1 MNVFLKAVKP
11 ANAPKALGPYSPA
24 VKLGDFVY
32 LSGQIPLNPETG
44 EVEGTTIEEQ
54 THQVMKNIKAVLA
67 DMGLDYKHIVKTTI
81 FVSDLNDFDKL
92 NEVYGSYLEEPYPA
106 RSCVQVAR
114 LPKDV
119 KVEIECIVIDT
130 LVYEQQ
136 MAAQEKRMLRL
147 WRRMRRRLLLEKVI
161 WERSKSVPFFM
172 QEILSYLITFCAFSD
187 FCDITIR

>member
-1 MNVFLKAVKP
+1 MNVFIKAIKP
-11 ANAPKALGPYSPA
+11 EKAPKALGPYSPA

-44 EVEGTTIEEQ
+44 AVEGNSIEEQ
-54 THQVMKNIKAVLA
+54 THQVMKNIEVVLSE
-67 DMGLDYKHIVKTTI
+67 MGLGFKHIVKTTI
-81 FVSDLNDFDKL
+81 FMSDLAEFDQL

-136 MAAQEKRMLRL
+136 LAAQDQGCSGCGGEC
-147 WRRMRRRLLLEKVI
+147 EGGCC
-161 WERSKSVPFFM
+161 E
-172 QEILSYLITFCAFSD
+172 
-187 FCDITIR
+187 

>member
-92 NEVYGSYLEEPYPA
+92 NEVYGSYLEEPYRA

-136 MAAQEKRMLRL
+136 MAAQE
-147 WRRMRRRLLLEKVI
+147 
-161 WERSKSVPFFM
+161 SGCSG
-172 QEILSYLITFCAFSD
+172 CGGG
-187 FCDITIR
+187 CDGGCC

>member
-92 NEVYGSYLEEPYPA
+92 NELCAGSTSA
-106 RSCVQVAR
+106 KGC
-114 LPKDV
+114 
-119 KVEIECIVIDT
+119 
-130 LVYEQQ
+130 
-136 MAAQEKRMLRL
+136 
-147 WRRMRRRLLLEKVI
+147 
-161 WERSKSVPFFM
+161 
-172 QEILSYLITFCAFSD
+172 
-187 FCDITIR
+187 

>member
-92 NEVYGSYLEEPYPA
+92 NEVYGSYLEAPYPA

-136 MAAQEKRMLRL
+136 MAAQE
-147 WRRMRRRLLLEKVI
+147 
-161 WERSKSVPFFM
+161 SGCSG
-172 QEILSYLITFCAFSD
+172 CGGG
-187 FCDITIR
+187 CDGGCC

>member
-1 MNVFLKAVKP
+1 ME
-11 ANAPKALGPYSPA
+11 GMQ
-24 VKLGDFVY
+24 
-32 LSGQIPLNPETG
+32 LSLIH
-44 EVEGTTIEEQ
+44 IY
-54 THQVMKNIKAVLA
+54 QVMKNIKAVLA

-136 MAAQEKRMLRL
+136 MAAQESGCSGCC
-147 WRRMRRRLLLEKVI
+147 LLYTSIIPSIKTG
-161 WERSKSVPFFM
+161 R
-172 QEILSYLITFCAFSD
+172 ILSCIIPAKI
-187 FCDITIR
+187 ITI

>member
-136 MAAQEKRMLRL
+136 MAGKRMLRL

>member
-1 MNVFLKAVKP
+1 MCVWSVLK
-11 ANAPKALGPYSPA
+11 G
-24 VKLGDFVY
+24 
-32 LSGQIPLNPETG
+32 I
-44 EVEGTTIEEQ
+44 EV
-54 THQVMKNIKAVLA
+54 VVAA
-67 DMGLDYKHIVKTTI
+67 MGVDYKHIVKTTI

-136 MAAQEKRMLRL
+136 MAAQE
-147 WRRMRRRLLLEKVI
+147 
-161 WERSKSVPFFM
+161 SGCSG
-172 QEILSYLITFCAFSD
+172 CGGG
-187 FCDITIR
+187 CDGGCC